1 MPRHNLRRRVAWEA
15 ARLMFTHEETEYF
28 RAKMKAARRLVSAEF
43 QPSDLPSNREIRDE
57 IQAMA
62 RRAAEPGCEAALRA
76 MRHHALEMMR
86 RLHRFRPRLVGRVW
100 AGEPNPG
107 QTIELCVFADR
118 LESLTAALEAEG
130 IAYEV
135 NQLQVRKGRQEH
147 VLTRVC
153 IDGQWPLEL
162 TVYPLAQAHRPL
174 RNAFTGQSIEG
185 ASISALEQILDR
197 QQPDLPAEAVLPD
210 RVPEG
215 DRFGLYESLLLPL
228 EQVKENPR
236 QHPEGD
242 VLYHSLQV
250 FDLARDELPYDEE
263 FLLAALLHDVG
274 KGIDP
279 EDHVAA
285 ALAALDGAI
294 TPRTA
299 WLIEHHVD
307 GLAVLDGAIG
317 VRARR
322 RLEQSE
328 DFEELKLLAQC
339 DRRGR
344 RRGVVAPSL
353 DEALDYLRDLSEGCG
368 D

>member
-1 MPRHNLRRRVAWEA
+1 MSRHNLRRRVAWEA
-15 ARLMFTHEETEYF
+15 ARLIYTHEESEYF

-62 RRAAEPGCEAALRA
+62 RRAAEPGCDAGLRA
-76 MRHHALEMMR
+76 MRQQALQMMR
-86 RLHRFRPRLVGRVW
+86 RLYRFRPRLVGRVW
-100 AGEPNPG
+100 EGQHRPG
-107 QTIELCVFADR
+107 QTIELCVFTDR

-130 IAYEV
+130 ISYEL
-135 NQLQVRKGRQEH
+135 NQFQVRKGRQEH
-147 VLTRVC
+147 VLTRVL
-153 IDGQWPLEL
+153 IDGPWRFEL
-162 TVYPLAQAHRPL
+162 SVYPLGQAHRPL
-174 RNAFTGQSIEG
+174 RNGITGQPIEG
-185 ASISALEQILDR
+185 ASISELEQAVER
-197 QQPDLPAEAVLPD
+197 QPPALPAEGA
-210 RVPEG
+210 RQERMSAR
-215 DRFGLYESLLLPL
+215 DRFQLYESLLLPL

-274 KGIDP
+274 KAIDP
-279 EDHVAA
+279 EEHVAA
-285 ALAALDGAI
+285 ALAALDGSI
-294 TPRTA
+294 TRRTA
-299 WLIEHHVD
+299 WLIEHHAD
-307 GLAVLDGAIG
+307 GLAVLDGVIG

-344 RRGVVAPSL
+344 RRGVIAPSV
-353 DEALDYLRDLSEGCG
+353 DEALDYLRDLAQGCG

>member
-1 MPRHNLRRRVAWEA
+1 MSRHNLRRRVAWEA
-15 ARLMFTHEETEYF
+15 ARLIYTHEETEYF

-43 QPSDLPSNREIRDE
+43 QPSDLPSNREIRE
-57 IQAMA
+57 EVQAMA
-62 RRAAEPGCEAALRA
+62 GRAADPATEAALRTL
-76 MRHHALEMMR
+76 REEALGMMR
-86 RLHRFRPRLVGRVW
+86 RLHGFRPRLVGPVC
-100 AGEPNPG
+100 AAENNAG
-107 QTIELCVFADR
+107 QTIELCVFAES
-118 LESLTAALEAEG
+118 LESLTAALDAEG
-130 IAYEV
+130 ISYRIE
-135 NQLQVRKGRQEH
+135 QLRIRKRRQEH
-147 VLTRVC
+147 ALTRVL
-153 IDGQWPLEL
+153 IEGPRRFEL
-162 TVYPLAQAHRPL
+162 TVYPLTQAHRPL
-174 RNAFTGQSIEG
+174 RNAITGQPIEG
-185 ASISALEQILDR
+185 ASISALEQVLGR
-197 QQPDLPAEAVLPD
+197 QQPGVLPQASPSERLPA
-210 RVPEG
+210 G
-215 DRFGLYESLLLPL
+215 DRFRVYESLLLPL
-228 EQVKENPR
+228 EQVSESPR

-274 KGIDP
+274 KAIDP

-285 ALAALDGAI
+285 ALAALDGSI

-307 GLAVLDGAIG
+307 GLAMLDGTIG
-317 VRARR
+317 ARARR

-344 RRGVVAPSL
+344 RRGVLAPSL
-353 DEALDYLRDLSEGCG
+353 DEALGYLRDLADGCG